1 MNQKRH
7 KERGRGRRV
16 AYIRAL
22 AESVRMCMAIRRAAT
37 LGNRP
42 NCTRGLVPSNS
53 GFELR
58 ICGGGEGTRTLGPLD
73 CQSSALPAEL
83 HPQRLCKTV

>member
-1 MNQKRH
+1 MFRFPFDKHGRCQGSVGLAIHISTMNQKRH

-37 LGNRP
+37 LGNR
-42 NCTRGLVPSNS
+42 
-53 GFELR
+53 
-58 ICGGGEGTRTLGPLD
+58 
-73 CQSSALPAEL
+73 
-83 HPQRLCKTV
+83 